1 MREGFYEYIMILP
14 PLASPPG
21 FTSGLHLPSDE
32 KPTWLIFSK
41 DRLLISLDKKK
52 LPTQNELYLQRSLY
66 VGSFEGHHFVVG
78 EVQEDCEAL
87 VGYEWHSLRSLF
99 SLMDDASYAIAGRAF
114 QLLYW
119 DRTHQFCGCCSYPT
133 ELRTHERC
141 RECKNCGQL
150 FYPKLAPVVMVL
162 VKKGKQVLLAR
173 SAHFP
178 GKTYSVLA
186 GYVDPGETL
195 EQCVE
200 REVFEEVGIKVK
212 NIQYFYSQPWPFSHS
227 LLIGFTCEWMEGE
240 LHLDPHEI
248 EAADWFEVTHLPEIP
263 SKLSLA
269 RMLIEACF

>member
-1 MREGFYEYIMILP
+1 MILP

-21 FTSGLHLPSDE
+21 FISGLYLPE
-32 KPTWLIFSK
+32 KEKASWVIFSK
-41 DRLLISLDKKK
+41 DQLLMSLDKKQ
-52 LPTQNELYLQRSLY
+52 LPTENGLCLQRSFYLGTY
-66 VGSFEGHHFVVG
+66 DDRHFMAA
-78 EVQEDCEAL
+78 EVETGNDAP
-87 VGYEWHSLRSLF
+87 VGYEWCSLRSLY
-99 SLMDDASYAIAGRAF
+99 SVMNEAEYAIAGRAF
-114 QLLYW
+114 QLLHW
-119 DRTHQFCGCCSYPT
+119 DRTHQFCGSCGHHTS
-133 ELRTHERC
+133 LRTHERC

-162 VKKGKQVLLAR
+162 IKKGNQILLAR
-173 SAHFP
+173 GSHFP

-212 NIQYFYSQPWPFSHS
+212 NIQYFNSQPWPFSHS

-240 LHLDPHEI
+240 IQPDPQEI
-248 EAADWFEVTHLPEIP
+248 EAVNWFESSNLPELP

-269 RMLIEACF
+269 HMLVVHSITPRN